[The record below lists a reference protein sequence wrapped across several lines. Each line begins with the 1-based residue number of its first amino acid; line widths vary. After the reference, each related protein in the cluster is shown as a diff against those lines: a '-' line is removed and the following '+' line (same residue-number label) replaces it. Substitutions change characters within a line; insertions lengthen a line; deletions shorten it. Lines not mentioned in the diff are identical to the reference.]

1 MRLLLLLLAAP
12 LLAAAQVPLDS
23 SHLPIVVI
31 HTDGQ
36 TILDEPKIQ
45 ARMQVRDK
53 GPGQINRLSDPPA
66 AYDGYIGVETRG
78 STSQWFTEKKPYAVE
93 TRNADGSDRS
103 VQLLGLSK
111 EADWVFLSPYT
122 DKTLVRDVFAYEL
135 ARRIM
140 PWASGYRFVELVL
153 NGEYRGI
160 YIVAEK
166 IKRDKNRVNIAK
178 LDSDDL
184 AGDSLTGGY
193 IIKIDKKTGSN
204 SEGWESPYPAV
215 PGGWQT
221 TSYQYHYPKQQDIAL
236 QQRQYIEQWMTDFE
250 DAMDGPQFADT
261 AEGYPKYLD
270 VESFVD
276 FTLINEISKNVDA
289 YRLSTFFYKDRD
301 SKDPRLHAGPVWDF
315 NIGFGN
321 VNYCAGDNPEG
332 WAMDF
337 NDLCGGD
344 QWVIHFW
351 WLKMWE
357 DPAYRQR
364 LATRW
369 KWLRGG
375 PFTDAKV
382 MALVDSLTQ
391 IVQPAQQR
399 NFAQWPILNEW
410 VWPNAY
416 CCGTYAAHVQ
426 YFRQWV
432 LERMHWMDNGMKTL
446 YIGEYDER
454 KYFAPRAF
462 PSPADGAQPV
472 TIEFYAHY
480 GEPVTLRVY
489 ESTGRLVEQ
498 AVNLPEF
505 NGTGRFIW
513 QPNLPGGLYFYEV
526 FINGKSRA
534 AGRVVVK

>member
-1 MRLLLLLLAAP
+1 MRLLFILLAAP
-12 LLAAAQVPLDS
+12 FLATSQVTLDS
-23 SHLPIVVI
+23 SHLPIVI
-31 HTDGQ
+31 IQTDGQ

-45 ARMQVRDK
+45 ARMQVIDR
-53 GPGQINRLSDPPA
+53 GAGQINRLSDPPNH
-66 AYDGYIGVETRG
+66 YDGYIGIEMRG
-78 STSQWFTEKKPYAVE
+78 STSQAFTEKKPYAVE

-103 VQLLGLSK
+103 VSLLGMPK
-111 EADWVFLSPYT
+111 EADWVFLAPFT
-122 DKTLVRDVFAYEL
+122 DKTLVREAFAYEL
-135 ARRIM
+135 ARRLM
-140 PWASGYRFVELVL
+140 PWAAGYRFVELVL

-160 YIVAEK
+160 YMVAER
-166 IKRDKNRVNIAK
+166 IKRDKNRVDISK
-178 LDSDDL
+178 LDLDDL

-193 IIKIDKKTGSN
+193 IVKIDKKTGSL
-204 SEGWESPYPAV
+204 SDGWTSPYPTV

-221 TSYQYHYPKQQDIAL
+221 TFFQYHYPKPGEITPQQ
-236 QQRQYIEQWMTDFE
+236 QQYIQQWMSDFE
-250 DAMDGPQFADT
+250 DVMDGPKFADP

-315 NIGFGN
+315 NIAFGN
-321 VNYCAGDNPEG
+321 ANYCTCDSPEG

-337 NDLCGGD
+337 NDHCGGD
-344 QWVIHFW
+344 FWVIHFW
-351 WLKMWE
+351 WLKMWD

-364 LATRW
+364 MATRW
-369 KWLRGG
+369 KSLRSG

-382 MALVDSLTQ
+382 MTLVDSLTS

-416 CCGTYAAHVQ
+416 CCGTYTAHVL
-426 YFRQWV
+426 YFRQW
-432 LERMHWMDNGMKTL
+432 LLDRMHWMDNGMKTL
-446 YIGEYDER
+446 YVGEYEER
-454 KYFAPRAF
+454 NYFSPRAF
-462 PSPADGAQPV
+462 PSPVDGGEPL
-472 TIEFYAHY
+472 TIEFYGHY

-498 AVNLPEF
+498 QVSVPEF
-505 NGTGRFIW
+505 NGVGRLTW

-526 FINGKSRA
+526 FLNGKSGA